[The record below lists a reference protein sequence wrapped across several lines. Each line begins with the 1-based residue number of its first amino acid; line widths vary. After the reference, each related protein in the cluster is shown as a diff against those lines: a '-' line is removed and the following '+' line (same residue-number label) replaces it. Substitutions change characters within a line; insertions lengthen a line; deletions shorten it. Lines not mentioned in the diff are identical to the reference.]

1 MFLAHDLQI
10 SGVYVSL
17 HAHGLFV
24 PSKLSI
30 RARKIALREV
40 TLKMRWTYAMARL
53 QGHTPDSEAVTTL
66 EDVARIARR
75 VFGGAHPMTVG
86 VDQALRASRAALA
99 ARETAA

>member
-1 MFLAHDLQI
+1 
-10 SGVYVSL
+10 
-17 HAHGLFV
+17 
-24 PSKLSI
+24 
-30 RARKIALREV
+30 
-40 TLKMRWTYAMARL
+40 MARL

-99 ARETAA
+99 AREGDDVSALCDGVAAMTPGGA